1 MDLGP
6 VRYARNGAVR
16 LAYRV
21 CGDSGTPLVFV
32 PGWISNVD
40 TYDDPT
46 SGFTQLAETLSA
58 STRLVVWD
66 KRGTG
71 LSDPVTGTPSL
82 DERMDDL
89 QAVMDAAEVT
99 DPVLWGAS
107 EGGPM
112 SLLFAATY
120 PDRVRSLILYGT
132 AARFSA
138 DPPDHP
144 WGFSPAEVDAQLRAI
159 DEQWGEGV
167 LVELFLA
174 SVAEV
179 DGVRELFG
187 RSQREGASPTMAGHL
202 WQALME
208 IDVRDILGSVD
219 APTLVLHRRGDRVV
233 PFEAGAALADR
244 LPNATLRELP
254 PGDHVSFDLTD
265 VLASEILGFVAGE
278 ARAVPSTERVL
289 ATVLFTD
296 IVSST
301 EAVSAQGDERW
312 RQQLNAHDDIV
323 DLHLSRF
330 GGRKVKQTG
339 DGVFAVFDG
348 PTKAARCALDLVPAL
363 ATRGIRIRAGVHIG
377 ECERRGDDWSGVAVH
392 VGARVGALAASG
404 EVLASRTVRDLSA
417 GSGLTF
423 EDRGTHRLKGVPE
436 EFQLFRVQT

>member
-1 MDLGP
+1 MGMGP
-6 VRYARNGAVR
+6 VRYARNGSVR

-21 CGDSGTPLVFV
+21 AGDSETPVVFV

-46 SGFTQLAETLSA
+46 SGFTQLAERLSA

-71 LSDPVTGTPSL
+71 LSDPVTGTPPL

-120 PDRVRSLILYGT
+120 PARVRSLVLYGT
-132 AARFSA
+132 AARFSS

-144 WGFSPAEVDAQLRAI
+144 WGFTAAEIDAQLRDI
-159 DEQWGEGV
+159 DERWGEGA
-167 LVELFLA
+167 LVELFL
-174 SVAEV
+174 SSIAEV
-179 DGVRELFG
+179 EGVREFFG
-187 RSQREGASPTMAGHL
+187 RSQRAGASPTMAWHL
-202 WQALME
+202 WQALMA

-219 APTLVLHRRGDRVV
+219 VPTLVLHRRGDRVV

-244 LPNATLRELP
+244 MPNATLRELP
-254 PGDHVSFDLTD
+254 PGDHVSFDLND
-265 VLASEILGFVAGE
+265 LLASEILGFVAGE
-278 ARAVPSTERVL
+278 TRFVPSTERVL

-301 EAVSAQGDERW
+301 ETVSAR
-312 RQQLNAHDDIV
+312 
-323 DLHLSRF
+323 
-330 GGRKVKQTG
+330 GR
-339 DGVFAVFDG
+339 
-348 PTKAARCALDLVPAL
+348 RAL
-363 ATRGIRIRAGVHIG
+363 ATTTQRTRRDRRPAPVAVWRAQGQADG
-377 ECERRGDDWSGVAVH
+377 RRGVRRLRRADEGRSLC
-392 VGARVGALAASG
+392 AR
-404 EVLASRTVRDLSA
+404 SRPRARDEGHSNTGRCPHWRVRTA
-417 GSGLTF
+417 G
-423 EDRGTHRLKGVPE
+423 
-436 EFQLFRVQT
+436 